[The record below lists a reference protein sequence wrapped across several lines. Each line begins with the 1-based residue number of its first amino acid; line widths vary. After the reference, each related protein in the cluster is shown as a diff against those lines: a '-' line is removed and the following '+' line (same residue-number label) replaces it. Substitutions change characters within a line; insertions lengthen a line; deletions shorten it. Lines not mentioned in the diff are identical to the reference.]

1 MLQRTE
7 GIVLRT
13 HQFGEADL
21 IVTYLTRDF
30 GIVKAFA
37 KSPRKTK
44 SRFGSSLEPLT
55 VSRLSFWGKEDTKL
69 SRLTQSDII
78 HPFSLLRES
87 LRCFLRA
94 SELIELT
101 LHFVPERDP
110 SRNVYA
116 LLIQTLTAME
126 SSCDAPLIALTFK
139 MKLLE
144 MAGYLP
150 GFHACGRCGS
160 NSDAFHVSHGTVLCS
175 ACSGGRDI
183 SSRLSPA
190 VRTFSLSL
198 LKWELEKIH
207 RIKPSESILSELSL
221 VIDEHVRFVMEKDLK
236 TKNFGKAMA

>member
-7 GIVLRT
+7 GIVLKT

-55 VSRLSFWGKEDTKL
+55 VARLSFWGKEHTTL

-78 HPFSLLRES
+78 RPFRELRES
-87 LRCFLRA
+87 LQCFLRV

-116 LLIQTLTAME
+116 LLMQTLDALE
-126 SSCDAPLIALTFK
+126 SPCNASLIGLSFK
-139 MKLLE
+139 MKLLK
-144 MAGYLP
+144 MVGYLP

-160 NSDAFHVSHGTVLCS
+160 SSDAFSVSHGTVLCS
-175 ACSGGRDI
+175 ACAGDRDI
-183 SSRLSPA
+183 SNRLTPA

-198 LKWELEKIH
+198 LNWEAEKIH
-207 RIKPSESILSELSL
+207 RLKPSASIVSELSL
-221 VIDEHVRFVMEKDLK
+221 VIDEHVRYVMERDLK
-236 TKNFGKAMA
+236 TKSFRSKHS